1 MINKF
6 IIPLLV
12 IIFSLLV
19 IYYILDKRN
28 KKYFIEKFMPI
39 IIKNSTDQTIIINS
53 EDNIEN
59 QEEEYEDYDED
70 NDEDDY
76 NTDDDDNTD
85 DDNNDYDENFSKKN
99 INENFVAGPL
109 VQNSPNNEL
118 PYIIYSLKG
127 TWTNNNSIV
136 QNNKIYNTTTVNIS
150 DEKNPIVK
158 FKFKNKKIKTKIYQ
172 VTGVKDNSIICKS
185 KDNSNIL
192 YIRLLNDKEDVK
204 IYKNTLVQYNGQKCL
219 FSFYYPTSN
228 KPFSRYISYQILK
241 QPVDSNLLN
250 IVRGKDWIVDFVKE
264 PYDFKTYNII
274 VGNYKFP
281 KKIMKITYN
290 KKNNN
295 NNKNM
300 FKVIK
305 EKYPKG
311 ITLYLKR
318 IYVSPNGKNKEIKTH
333 ISKPFKIL
341 IKSEDKIPEMIK
353 IIDFNADKKINS
365 KGKYIFNKSNKF
377 VPKCTYVYI
386 EQFYHMKDE
395 FKKIPTKKVNK
406 REFILNKNAKNIFK
420 DNIEFINLNKLIKNL
435 TYDYKMKYFTTLYY
449 SKEKEKN
456 KNNQYTYNIPFSEIF
471 KKL

>member
-6 IIPLLV
+6 IIPILV

-19 IYYILDKRN
+19 IYYILDKKN
-28 KKYFIEKFMPI
+28 KKYFIEKFIPL
-39 IIKNSTDQTIIINS
+39 IIKNSNYQKIIINS

-59 QEEEYEDYDED
+59 DI
-70 NDEDDY
+70 ND
-76 NTDDDDNTD
+76 DDDDNDD
-85 DDNNDYDENFSKKN
+85 DDNNNYKYSKK
-99 INENFVAGPL
+99 ILNESFVSKPVSTPTPL
-109 VQNSPNNEL
+109 VKNSPNNEL
-118 PYIIYSLKG
+118 SYIIYSLKG
-127 TWTNNNSIV
+127 TWTNNYSV
-136 QNNKIYNTTTVNIS
+136 VNNNRIYNTTTVDIS

-158 FKFKNKKIKTKIYQ
+158 FKFKNKKDKTYK

-185 KDNSNIL
+185 NDDSNIL
-192 YIRLLNDKEDVK
+192 YIRLLNDKEDNK

-250 IVRGKDWIVDFVKE
+250 IVKGKDWIVDFVKE

-274 VGNYKFP
+274 VGKYKFP
-281 KKIMKITYN
+281 KKIMEIKYN
-290 KKNNN
+290 KKNNDK
-295 NNKNM
+295 NKNM

-311 ITLYLKR
+311 ITLYIKR
-318 IYVSPNGKNKEIKTH
+318 VYVSPNGKNKEIKTH

-341 IKSEDKIPEMIK
+341 IKDEDKIPEMIK
-353 IIDFNADKKINS
+353 IISFNADKKMNS
-365 KGKYIFNKSNKF
+365 KGKYIFNKANKF

-386 EQFYHMKDE
+386 EQFYHMSDE
-395 FKKIPTKKVNK
+395 FKKIPVKNVNK
-406 REFILNKNAKNIFK
+406 REFVLNKNAKNIFK
-420 DNIEFINLNKLIKNL
+420 DNIEFINLNKIVKNL
-435 TYDYKMKYFTTLYY
+435 TYNYKMKYFTTLYY

-456 KNNQYTYNIPFSEIF
+456 KNNYTYNIPFNEIF